1 MGFRV
6 WGLKRLR
13 ALQSAECSERLSG
26 LIGSRDTREGLI
38 SAQVLNAS
46 GPENPAILRDMFV
59 GEGSCIAVESA
70 KTRGFAATRVESD

>member
-38 SAQVLNAS
+38 GRPSMDASPSISAQALNAS

-70 KTRGFAATRVESD
+70 